1 MNEWA
6 ALSSFLRMH
15 ALGWV
20 IVFFLGSVLGSFI
33 NVVIHRVPRE
43 LSILTPPSHCPA
55 CGRRVRP
62 HENIPILAYLFLRGR
77 CRGCGGR
84 ISPRYP
90 IVEALGGGL
99 TLASLLLAPTLAAAV
114 VWTLFSLALLAVV
127 FIDLDFR
134 IIPDPI
140 SLPGIFAGLIWSIFS
155 PLGILDALLG
165 VLAGG
170 GGLLLIA
177 ILYEKIT
184 GREGLGMGD
193 VKLMAMV
200 GAFLGW
206 QGALGTL
213 LVGSLAGS
221 IVGATLIAR
230 GKGTGQTALPFGTF
244 LAPAAWVI
252 LFAGELLWSRYLLLF
267 MGP

>member
-1 MNEWA
+1 MSDFA
-6 ALSSFLRMH
+6 TLSLCLRTTP
-15 ALGWV
+15 LGWGML
-20 IVFFLGSVLGSFI
+20 FFIGSVLGSFI
-33 NVVIHRVPRE
+33 NVLIHRVPRE
-43 LSILTPPSHCPA
+43 ISIWRPPSHCPA

-62 HENIPILAYLFLRGR
+62 HENIPILAYVFLRGR
-77 CRGCGGR
+77 CRGCGVR
-84 ISPRYP
+84 ISLRYP
-90 IVEALGGGL
+90 LVEALGGGL
-99 TLASLLLAPTLAAAV
+99 TVASVLLAPTLGAGAI
-114 VWTLFSLALLAVV
+114 WTLFSLALLAVL

-140 SLPGIFAGLIWSIFS
+140 SLPGIVAGLVWSFFNS
-155 PLGILDALLG
+155 LGILDALLG

-177 ILYEKIT
+177 VVYQKVT

-221 IVGATLIAR
+221 LVGATLILR

-244 LAPAAWVI
+244 LAPAAWAI
-252 LFAGELLWSRYLLLF
+252 LFMGERLWSRYLLF
-267 MGP
+267 FTSP